1 MFDSHTDIKIK
12 TQKTIKE
19 HRPIKGL
26 MPEGLTAEESSS
38 SEGSDDEETKI
49 RKAKEKKEAE
59 EAKLIA
65 ERAGKKTTKAEL
77 ETM

>member
-1 MFDSHTDIKIK
+1 
-12 TQKTIKE
+12 
-19 HRPIKGL
+19 

-77 ETM
+77 EAM